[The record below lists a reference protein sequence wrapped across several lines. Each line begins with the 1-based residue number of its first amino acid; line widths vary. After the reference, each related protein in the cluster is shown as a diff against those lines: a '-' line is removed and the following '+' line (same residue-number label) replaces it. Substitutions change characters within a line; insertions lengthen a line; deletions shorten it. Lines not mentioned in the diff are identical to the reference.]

1 MGESMPVIGAL
12 DRGMAN
18 RRPERAFVA
27 PDAIVDEVLLTSG
40 EKLAALERWRLNIRN
55 DATGATDTLRQI
67 EEAKRRIR
75 AMRGRILRAS

>member
-1 MGESMPVIGAL
+1 
-12 DRGMAN
+12 
-18 RRPERAFVA
+18 
-27 PDAIVDEVLLTSG
+27 VDEVLLTSG

-55 DATGATDTLRQI
+55 DATGGTDTLRQI